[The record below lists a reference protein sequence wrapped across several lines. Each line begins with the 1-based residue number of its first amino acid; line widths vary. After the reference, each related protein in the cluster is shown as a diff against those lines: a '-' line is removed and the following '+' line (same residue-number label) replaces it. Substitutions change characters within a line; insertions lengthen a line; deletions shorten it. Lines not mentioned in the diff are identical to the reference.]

1 MANTASSQSVTDLW
15 EHVDRKTGER
25 VRTAR
30 YGVGNRYRARYRDTS
45 GREHS
50 KTFPDKAK
58 RAARDW
64 LAEVT
69 ASVVTGQYV
78 DPKAGS
84 ITFQAYAEQWR
95 AAQVHRPSSADHV
108 KTMLHRHV
116 YPRLGS
122 MPLSTIAPTEIQALV
137 KYLATGDPKAKRQP
151 LAPSTI
157 GVVHGIVAGIFR
169 AAIRDKR
176 LTASPC
182 DGTRLPKQH
191 KTRVQPLALEQVETL
206 LANVPPEL
214 RAFVVVAAGTG
225 MRQGELLG
233 LTRDRLR
240 LLGTNPIATVDR
252 QLVTRPGRVTEFGPP
267 KTAASVR
274 DIPLPR
280 IVVDALNEHLAAYAV
295 PADGLVF
302 TLNGRGIT
310 RQEFSRAFRP
320 AARAAKLTAATGTGV
335 HALRHYYASS
345 LIRYGESVKTVQAR
359 LGHAS
364 AAETLDTYSHLWP
377 DSDERT
383 REALDNALGGLS
395 VPQPE
400 RNAAQMRHGGAQ

>member
-1 MANTASSQSVTDLW
+1 MASIASSRSITDLW

-25 VRTAR
+25 VRTSR
-30 YGVGNRYRARYRDTS
+30 YGIGNRYRARYRDAS

-50 KTFPDKAK
+50 RTFPDKKK
-58 RAARDW
+58 REARDW
-64 LAEVT
+64 LGEIT

-84 ITFQAYAEQWR
+84 ITFKAYAEQWR
-95 AAQVHRPSSADHV
+95 AAQVHRQSSAEHV
-108 KTMLHRHV
+108 EGQLRRHV
-116 YPRLGS
+116 YPRIGS
-122 MPLSTIAPTEIQALV
+122 MPLSTIAPTDIQALV
-137 KYLATGDPKAKRQP
+137 KYLAAGDPKAKRRP

-191 KTRVQPLALEQVETL
+191 KTRVQPVTLEQVEIL
-206 LANVPPEL
+206 RANVPPEL
-214 RAFVVVAAGTG
+214 RALIVMAAGTG

-240 LLGTNPIATVDR
+240 LLGTNPLVTVDR
-252 QLVTRPGRVTEFGPP
+252 QLVTSPGRVTEFGPP

-280 IVVDALNEHLAAYAV
+280 VVVDALNEHLATYSVA
-295 PADGLVF
+295 ADGLVF
-302 TLNGRGIT
+302 TLDGRPIT
-310 RQEFSRAFRP
+310 RQDFSRAFRP
-320 AARAAKLTAATGTGV
+320 AARTAKLTAATGTGV
-335 HALRHYYASS
+335 HSLRHFYASS

-383 REALDNALGGLS
+383 REALDSALGDLS
-395 VPQPE
+395 AP
-400 RNAAQMRHGGAQ
+400 NAAQVRHGSAD